1 MPYVST
7 SRNPGTPNP
16 HAAKP
21 GDLDHQLLWRL
32 PESTW
37 LRGLLLSVAITSL
50 VAHGFSSDTLDYV
63 LQEEPNLE
71 KRSQLALE
79 SAEAAFKNVRDAYRT
94 GAKEEMAVNLARI
107 EESVNLAFTS
117 LNLTGK
123 NPRKY
128 PKFFK
133 QAEIATR
140 NLSRRLEEFQREMTL
155 EDQSRLDMVRV
166 RVQQIHDELLIGL
179 MGGKALR

>member
-1 MPYVST
+1 MPYVAT
-7 SRNPGTPNP
+7 LRKPRNPNP

-21 GDLDHQLLWRL
+21 GDLDHQLLWGL
-32 PESTW
+32 PGSTW
-37 LRGLLLSVAITSL
+37 LRGLLLSFAITSL
-50 VAHGFSSDTLDYV
+50 VALGFSSDTFDHV
-63 LQEEPNLE
+63 LQEPNLE

-79 SAEAAFKNVRDAYRT
+79 RAEAALKNARDAYRT
-94 GAKEEMAVNLARI
+94 GAKEKVAVNLVRI
-107 EESVNLAFTS
+107 EESVNLSFTS

-123 NPRKY
+123 NARKY

-155 EDQSRLDMVRV
+155 EDQSRLHMVRA
-166 RVQQIHDELLIGL
+166 RVQQIHDDLLTGL